1 MQSCSPTRQHHR
13 QLCGVGDFVL
23 ASSVP
28 EWKTDRVFQRFT
40 PPNQVSVGLHGSSV
54 PPKDWIFRGCF
65 YIDEPCTAVKIWRR
79 EE

>member
-1 MQSCSPTRQHHR
+1 
-13 QLCGVGDFVL
+13 VL

-40 PPNQVSVGLHGSSV
+40 PPNQVSVGLLGSSV